1 MAIAK
6 ASDFTIYN
14 SEFSAAVTETL
25 TQNTEVFNAASAGS
39 IVLRSQAH
47 RGNYLRESFFATVA
61 SLVSRRDLTS
71 VSAATDLALTSPEKV
86 AVKIN
91 RKVGP
96 AASTLDAW
104 RKIMMDLGDNP
115 ETQNSAFS
123 YLLGQQA
130 AKAISADYVNTALLA
145 CSVALAASSSVAYDI
160 SALSPAT
167 ISHTYLAT
175 LLSKMGDA
183 ANRIVC
189 FVMHSSVYW
198 QLVKQSITD
207 KVTEVAGVV
216 IQTGTPATFNRPVI
230 VTDSAGLIDQAS
242 PTRYYT
248 LGLTAGAV
256 EVLESEGR
264 QMFADLVTGLEQVVI
279 RLQGEHAFTVGL
291 KGFTWDVTHGGANP
305 LDAAIGTSTN
315 WDQICTDL
323 KDGPGVLLKSQ

>member
-6 ASDFTIYN
+6 GSDFTIYSEEFN
-14 SEFSAAVTETL
+14 SAVTETL
-25 TQNTEVFNAASAGS
+25 VQNTEVFNAASGGS
-39 IVLRSQAH
+39 IVLRAQAH
-47 RGNYLRESFFATVA
+47 RGNYLRESLFATIA
-61 SLVSRRDLTS
+61 GLVSRRDLTS
-71 VSAATDLALTSPEKV
+71 VAAVTDLGLTSPEKV
-86 AVKIN
+86 SVKIN

-96 AASTLDAW
+96 AATTLDAW
-104 RKIMMDLGDNP
+104 RKILLDLGDNP
-115 ETQNSAFS
+115 ETQNSTFS

-130 AKAISADYVNTALLA
+130 AKAISVDYVNTALLA
-145 CSVALAASSSVAYDI
+145 ASVALTGQSSVVYDI
-160 SALSPAT
+160 SSLSPAT

-189 FVMHSSVYW
+189 FVMHSSIYW

-207 KVTEVAGVV
+207 QVVEVAGVV

-291 KGFTWDVTHGGANP
+291 KGFTWDVSTGGANP
-305 LDAAIGTSTN
+305 LDAAIGTAAN
-315 WDQICTDL
+315 WDLIATDL